1 MKQFTGIS
9 RSGDVKEAV
18 LGLERPQLLILCGSD
33 KEAFRNQVE
42 EIEAL
47 FPGIPSIGC
56 VGQSYAKTDVVENGF
71 TVTAFYDG
79 ISARAN
85 VLEEAGT
92 MPVKYIKRLEKDMN
106 AVNGTA
112 ENMVCMDFCAGNDE
126 CVLATI
132 NSVLERKKIP
142 LTGGT
147 AWEGTVCCNGKV
159 YENACAYALVKNE
172 HGKIKVYKENLYTPT
187 DTKYLV
193 TKAVPEKYI
202 IKELNGQPFA
212 DVYTRDLGI
221 QEEDI
226 ETQTFVNPL
235 GRIIGDEVFIVSLK
249 ELQSDKSVM
258 CYRKVNPKDKLYIM
272 QIGDLKS
279 IYKSTI
285 EHIRNDFKKISGVY
299 SINCAFRYI
308 LFQQHNC
315 VEQYFTEMNQLG
327 THSGLIGLGEHY
339 MKQHTNQTMS
349 CVVFE

>member
-33 KEAFRNQVE
+33 KEAFKNQVE

-47 FPGIPSIGC
+47 FPGVPSIGC

-132 NSVLERKKIP
+132 NSVL
-142 LTGGT
+142 
-147 AWEGTVCCNGKV
+147 
-159 YENACAYALVKNE
+159 
-172 HGKIKVYKENLYTPT
+172 
-187 DTKYLV
+187 
-193 TKAVPEKYI
+193 
-202 IKELNGQPFA
+202 
-212 DVYTRDLGI
+212 
-221 QEEDI
+221 
-226 ETQTFVNPL
+226 
-235 GRIIGDEVFIVSLK
+235 
-249 ELQSDKSVM
+249 
-258 CYRKVNPKDKLYIM
+258 
-272 QIGDLKS
+272 
-279 IYKSTI
+279 
-285 EHIRNDFKKISGVY
+285 
-299 SINCAFRYI
+299 
-308 LFQQHNC
+308 
-315 VEQYFTEMNQLG
+315 
-327 THSGLIGLGEHY
+327 
-339 MKQHTNQTMS
+339 
-349 CVVFE
+349 

>member
-33 KEAFRNQVE
+33 KEAFKNQVE

-47 FPGIPSIGC
+47 FPGVPSIGC

-285 EHIRNDFKKISGVY
+285 EHIRSDFKKISGVY

-327 THSGLIGLGEHY
+327 THSG
-339 MKQHTNQTMS
+339 
-349 CVVFE
+349 